1 MTEKNPHIR
10 TDTSPEREA
19 HLRVLA
25 DQGDNALRDALAMA
39 TEARTERDEAR
50 KERDSAW
57 VLLKQAIRR
66 ESEEPPRCECDNT
79 HEQNVAPSVS
89 TKKDPKLNEIRIEES
104 EVWCSECGSSE
115 IFERRCR
122 ACGSRN
128 ISRYDRIRIPET
140 NES

>member
-50 KERDSAW
+50 RERDSAW

-66 ESEEPPRCECDNT
+66 ESEEAGRLIDI
-79 HEQNVAPSVS
+79 ALAW
-89 TKKDPKLNEIRIEES
+89 LNEGIYRG
-104 EVWCSECGSSE
+104 GSAKQHEMIDLLYE
-115 IFERRCR
+115 IHQKRTGETPAQARERW
-122 ACGSRN
+122 
-128 ISRYDRIRIPET
+128 DREGR
-140 NES
+140 